1 MASAMTEDQRKR
13 VEYTFGEVKLERS
26 NNTPSRKVLVYFP
39 EENEKIKEP
48 VPCLAATCPLLA
60 WDEEKRLGSG
70 GRREA
75 ASSGNT
81 WREPSWVSRYLIQF
95 PQSTP
100 SIRNIHSVFSRMKFG
115 NLATVALS
123 FLFSN

>member
-1 MASAMTEDQRKR
+1 MTEDQRKR

-39 EENEKIKEP
+39 HENDKIKEP

-81 WREPSWVSRYLIQF
+81 WREPSWVSRYFIQF
-95 PQSTP
+95 SAVNSLDQK
-100 SIRNIHSVFSRMKFG
+100 HSDYCSEG
-115 NLATVALS
+115 SALES
-123 FLFSN
+123 GVEKTIV